1 MECTDGEGGII
12 VGKNILIVSHTQGYL
27 LKMQPP
33 GEIVKAIDDF
43 FEKRK
48 GNRDA

>member
-12 VGKNILIVSHTQGYL
+12 VEKNILIVSHTQGYL

-43 FEKRK
+43 FAKKK
-48 GNRDA
+48 GIGDA